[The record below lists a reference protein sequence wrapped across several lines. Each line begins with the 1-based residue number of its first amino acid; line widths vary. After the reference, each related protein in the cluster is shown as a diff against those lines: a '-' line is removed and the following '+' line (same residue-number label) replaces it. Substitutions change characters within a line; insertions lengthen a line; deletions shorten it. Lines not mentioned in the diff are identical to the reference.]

1 VDVASAQRRLVRRWL
16 TRGGPALRRL
26 AGGRRG
32 DLVLAALA
40 LVVQVGGTALA
51 ARHQAGVR
59 TLDVWGFLL
68 LAAGPATLLARS
80 RRPVAVLA
88 VVFAATLGY
97 ALLSYPGGPI
107 WLALII
113 AFFTALITGHRRAAY
128 GSLLAGY
135 GSFLWLTA
143 LATGRPGP
151 SAAVAVGLAAWLLF
165 LLAGSEL
172 IRNRRAFTQASRQRA
187 AEERRSAAEAHRR
200 RASEERLGIAR
211 ELHDVVAHS
220 LSLINVQ
227 AGVAL
232 ELMDRR
238 PEQVRTALTAIKEA
252 SRDALVDVQSV
263 LDSLRRP
270 GEEAPR
276 APAPSLRDVAGLVQR
291 AEATGLTVDLQ
302 VTADLA
308 ALSSG
313 TDAAG
318 YRIVQ
323 EALTNAVRHAHAS
336 GVRVR
341 IAEQDG
347 DLVIVVDDDGDG
359 APAHPAGGEA
369 RRAGGGGRGIRGMT
383 ERAAALGGQLV
394 AGPNPGGGF
403 AVLARIPTG
412 GRAGEGGWPSEGA
425 S

>member
-1 VDVASAQRRLVRRWL
+1 
-16 TRGGPALRRL
+16 
-26 AGGRRG
+26 
-32 DLVLAALA
+32 VLAAVA
-40 LVVQVGGTALA
+40 AVVQVGGTTLA
-51 ARHQAGVR
+51 ARHQADIR
-59 TLDVWGFLL
+59 TLDVWGYLL
-68 LAAGPATLLARS
+68 LTAGPVALIARNW
-80 RRPVAVLA
+80 RPVAVLA
-88 VVFAATLGY
+88 AVFAATLGY
-97 ALLSYPGGPI
+97 TLLSYPGGPI
-107 WLALII
+107 WLALIV

-172 IRNRRAFTQASRQRA
+172 IRYQRAFAQASRQRA
-187 AEERRSAAEAHRR
+187 VEEQRSADEADRR

-276 APAPSLRDVAGLVQR
+276 APAPSLRDVADLVQR
-291 AEATGLTVDLQ
+291 AEATGLAVDLQ
-302 VTADLA
+302 LTAELA
-308 ALSSG
+308 ALDLTKLASG
-313 TDAAG
+313 TGAAG

-323 EALTNAVRHAHAS
+323 EALTNVVRHAHAS
-336 GVRVR
+336 RVRVR
-341 IAEQDG
+341 IGEQDG
-347 DLVIVVDDDGDG
+347 DLVLVVDDDGDG
-359 APAHPAGGEA
+359 PPSGGT
-369 RRAGGGGRGIRGMT
+369 GREGTGTGREGSGIRGMT
-383 ERAAALGGQLV
+383 ERAAALGGHLV
-394 AGPNPGGGF
+394 AGPKPGGGF
-403 AVLARIPTG
+403 AVLARLPL
-412 GRAGEGGWPSEGA
+412 RSP
-425 S
+425 